1 MTATQPSAA
10 WHIQQRP
17 AAMTRRYDFAS
28 YSETRTFLD
37 QLAALSERTGY
48 HPNLNF
54 ARNHVSVS
62 INADGETLGDVEYT
76 FAAEADHLA
85 QR

>member
-1 MTATQPSAA
+1 MTATQPGSA
-10 WHIQQRP
+10 WNVQQRP

-28 YSETRTFLD
+28 YTETRTFLD

-62 INADGETLGDVEYT
+62 INAQGDALGDEEYA

-85 QR
+85 QQ

>member
-1 MTATQPSAA
+1 MTATQPSSA
-10 WHIQQRP
+10 WNIQQRP
-17 AAMTRRYDFAS
+17 AAMTRRYEFAS
-28 YSETRTFLD
+28 YAKTRVFLD

-62 INADGETLGDVEYT
+62 INAEADTLGDMEYA
-76 FAAEADHLA
+76 FAAEADVLA
-85 QR
+85 QQ